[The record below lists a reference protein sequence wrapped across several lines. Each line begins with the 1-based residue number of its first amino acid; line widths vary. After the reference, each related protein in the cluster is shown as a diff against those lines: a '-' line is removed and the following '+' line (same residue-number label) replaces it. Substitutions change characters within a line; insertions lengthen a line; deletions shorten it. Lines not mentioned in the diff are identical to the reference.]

1 MKQEN
6 LQDKHLQDKQKG
18 MCMTNIVEQKQL
30 LENFICDKE
39 LKELEQKFDKFNI
52 FDCLRLT
59 RTEIR
64 HSNFLAWLL
73 DPNETHGLSDYFLK
87 EFLKKII
94 INNKKIIETINEK
107 NIKLE
112 AYNSDN
118 NEMIVEHYFIPSVFD
133 IDCWSM
139 QNTEILREHENIDL
153 LIVDETNK
161 FVFVIENKVDTCQHD
176 NQLTKYRT
184 YVDEHYPS
192 EQYKKLYVYLKP
204 QSEKVELPYIYVS
217 YSLIKEILDEIIK
230 DKKLNNEV
238 MTSIEHYKYI
248 IERDFMQKD
257 EISEICRK
265 IYKKH
270 KKAIELI
277 NKYSDTKTEMLEIL
291 KETLEEYDG
300 LNISAVERNG
310 IICLPDKIEN
320 LEKLKFSNWE
330 PDDYIIHLHFMN
342 CCHGHKDLCLGVL
355 FGPTKNNNENSN
367 RNDLIKQVEEKLEI
381 KINAQKS
388 DWSYSTAISILT
400 IDQFYEYKTREEV
413 KKHITQKIDDI
424 KAKYIDTLREALNSW
439 NF

>member
-1 MKQEN
+1 
-6 LQDKHLQDKQKG
+6 
-18 MCMTNIVEQKQL
+18 MTNTVEQKQL

-139 QNTEILREHENIDL
+139 QNTEIWREHEIIDL
-153 LIVDETNK
+153 LIIDETNK

-192 EQYKKLYVYLKP
+192 EQYKKLYIYLKP
-204 QSEKVELPYIYVS
+204 QSEKVEPPYIYVS
-217 YSLIKEILDEIIK
+217 YSLIKEILDEVIK

-238 MTSIEHYKYI
+238 MTLIEHYKYI

-270 KKAIELI
+270 KKA
-277 NKYSDTKTEMLEIL
+277 
-291 KETLEEYDG
+291 
-300 LNISAVERNG
+300 R
-310 IICLPDKIEN
+310 
-320 LEKLKFSNWE
+320 
-330 PDDYIIHLHFMN
+330 
-342 CCHGHKDLCLGVL
+342 
-355 FGPTKNNNENSN
+355 
-367 RNDLIKQVEEKLEI
+367 
-381 KINAQKS
+381 
-388 DWSYSTAISILT
+388 
-400 IDQFYEYKTREEV
+400 
-413 KKHITQKIDDI
+413 
-424 KAKYIDTLREALNSW
+424 
-439 NF
+439 